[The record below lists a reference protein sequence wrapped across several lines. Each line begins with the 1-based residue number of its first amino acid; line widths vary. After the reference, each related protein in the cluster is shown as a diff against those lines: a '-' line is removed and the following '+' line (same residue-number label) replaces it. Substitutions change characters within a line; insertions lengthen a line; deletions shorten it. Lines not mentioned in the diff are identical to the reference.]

1 MEWQDLFQRWGQ
13 PSTEA
18 RIEIRDYLL
27 RPDQLTAKEIKHY
40 DESAEQTIKEL
51 EETAAAL
58 REYRLA
64 LAARYA
70 ELSTM
75 PYTLRLELIRERGR
89 KGPVTYWL
97 RLVRHY
103 EDGHEEKEQET
114 KYPGTKR
121 HEAIKAYRE
130 ELKAR
135 PGIETKLDIEK
146 RRWEH

>member
-1 MEWQDLFQRWGQ
+1 MTWQDLFRRYGQ
-13 PSTEA
+13 PSTEG
-18 RIEIRDYLL
+18 RVEIRDYLL
-27 RPDQLTAKEIKHY
+27 RPDQLTAKDIKSY
-40 DESAEQTIKEL
+40 DDSAARTIVEL

-64 LAARYA
+64 LATRYA

-75 PYTLRLELIRERGR
+75 PYTLRLELIRERGW

-103 EDGHEEKEQET
+103 EDGHEEKETEIS
-114 KYPGTKR
+114 YPGNER
-121 HEAIKAYRE
+121 HKALKAYRE

-135 PGIETKLDIEK
+135 PGIESKLDIEK
-146 RRWEH
+146 SRWER

>member
-18 RIEIRDYLL
+18 RVEIRDYLL
-27 RPDQLTAKEIKHY
+27 RPDKLTAKEIKHY

-75 PYTLRLELIRERGR
+75 PYTLRLELIRERGW

-103 EDGHEEKEQET
+103 EDGHEETEQET
-114 KYPGTKR
+114 KYPGTER
-121 HEAIKAYRE
+121 RAAISAFESMQKQ
-130 ELKAR
+130 R
-135 PGIETKLDIEK
+135 PGIECNMDISK
-146 RRWEH
+146 KSW

>member
-1 MEWQDLFQRWGQ
+1 MWLSLFQRWGQ

-18 RIEIRDYLL
+18 RIEVRDYLL
-27 RPDQLTAKEIKHY
+27 RPDQLTAKEIKYY

-58 REYRLA
+58 RGYRQA

-75 PYTLRLELIRERGR
+75 PYTLRIELIRERAW

-97 RLVRHY
+97 RLVQHY

-114 KYPGTKR
+114 KYPGNKR
-121 HEAIKAYRE
+121 HEAINAYRA

-135 PGIETKLDIEK
+135 PGIETKFDIEK
-146 RRWEH
+146 SRWEH